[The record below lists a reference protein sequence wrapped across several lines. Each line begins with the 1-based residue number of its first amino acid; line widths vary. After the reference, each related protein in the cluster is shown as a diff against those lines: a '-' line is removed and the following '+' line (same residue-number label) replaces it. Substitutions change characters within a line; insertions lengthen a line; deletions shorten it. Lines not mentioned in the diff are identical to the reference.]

1 MAVEAGS
8 ARECREQPQKATSA
22 WPICCSE
29 TGTPRH
35 PPSLQVLS
43 ELKNVPV
50 TWDRHLTQT
59 FHPTQ
64 VSKTLSKEVCY
75 SCAVSGRTGSPTA
88 GRGSRRGG
96 CSSPRSWGS
105 CRTTQEGEKPPGCWR
120 LNTPLPTFPHR
131 HTYNVTPRKRRHRGG
146 RRAGREQLGAGQRQ
160 GQALAVG
167 GLRVSALGLVPV
179 AHTYSLFYL
188 TSVVCGG
195 NTAELS
201 HFLRGQTRTPHQ
213 TASGHRCHEP

>member
-1 MAVEAGS
+1 M
-8 ARECREQPQKATSA
+8 
-22 WPICCSE
+22 CCSA
-29 TGTPRH
+29 TGSPSR
-35 PPSLQVLS
+35 PPSLQALS

-64 VSKTLSKEVCY
+64 VSTTLSEEVRY

-88 GRGSRRGG
+88 GRGSR
-96 CSSPRSWGS
+96 SWGS
-105 CRTTQEGEKPPGCWR
+105 CRPTREGEKPPGCWR
-120 LNTPLPTFPHR
+120 LNPPLPTFPHR

-146 RRAGREQLGAGQRQ
+146 GRAGREQLGAGQRQ

-195 NTAELS
+195 NTAGLS

-213 TASGHRCHEP
+213 TASGHRCHQVLTRC